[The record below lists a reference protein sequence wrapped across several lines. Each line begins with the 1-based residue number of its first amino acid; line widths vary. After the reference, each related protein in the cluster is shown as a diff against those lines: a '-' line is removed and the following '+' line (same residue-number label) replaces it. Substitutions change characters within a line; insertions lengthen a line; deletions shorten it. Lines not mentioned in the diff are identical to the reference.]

1 MVDQRIKFRQLQIFV
16 EVARQKGVIRAAEI
30 VHVSQLAVTKTIRE
44 LEDILGVS
52 LFDRRARH
60 PHQHWTLAR
69 R

>member
-1 MVDQRIKFRQLQIFV
+1 VV
-16 EVARQKGVIRAAEI
+16 VARQKGVIRAAEI

-52 LFDRRARH
+52 LFDRTARH